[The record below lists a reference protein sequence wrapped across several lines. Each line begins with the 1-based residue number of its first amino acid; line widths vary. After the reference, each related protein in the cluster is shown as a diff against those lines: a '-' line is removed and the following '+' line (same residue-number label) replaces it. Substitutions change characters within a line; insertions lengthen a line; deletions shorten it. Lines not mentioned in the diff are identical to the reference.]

1 MAIIDYLTEKYGAS
15 VLKMM
20 SMGMY
25 MLGVCLTSG
34 LYILVG
40 VHTYAFFNVIA
51 PVLRKR
57 LGIPFGLL
65 WCAIGLSLLYNICFN
80 HFFAMIIGPGC
91 PKDLIEIEKK
101 RKQLKDREHRKAVKV
116 DLKSEEKKKNK

>member
-1 MAIIDYLTEKYGAS
+1 MAIIDNLTKKYGGP
-15 VLKMM
+15 VLKLM

-25 MLGVCLTSG
+25 MLGICLTSG
-34 LYILVG
+34 LYILIG
-40 VHTYAFFNVIA
+40 VHTYAFFTVIA

-80 HFFAMIIGPGC
+80 HLLAMLIGPGC
-91 PKDLIEIEKK
+91 PKDLYEIEKK
-101 RKQLKDREHRKAVKV
+101 RK
-116 DLKSEEKKKNK
+116 